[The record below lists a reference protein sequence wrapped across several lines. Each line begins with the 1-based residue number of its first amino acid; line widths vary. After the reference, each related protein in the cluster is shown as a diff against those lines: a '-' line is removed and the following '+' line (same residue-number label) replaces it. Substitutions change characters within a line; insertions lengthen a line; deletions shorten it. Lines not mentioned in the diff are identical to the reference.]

1 MGAYATAMGIGLA
14 LAAISGW
21 CVMLGMASTNQPSTV
36 EQVLYAQGSVFH
48 VPGSAIKEFTVPQ
61 PGGFFMGSINWD
73 HSSVSAMVAPL
84 GSHLVCPEAPTG
96 YGGLPWLQ
104 WVNTTLAP
112 GTYEFGALC
121 GGFGN
126 GTVTQAIEL
135 VYP

>member
-1 MGAYATAMGIGLA
+1 MALGIGVA

-21 CVMLGMASTNQPSTV
+21 CVLLGLASTNQPSTI
-36 EQVLYAQGSVFH
+36 EQVLYVQGSVVR
-48 VPGSAIKEFTVPQ
+48 VPGTANVEFTVPQ
-61 PGGFFMGSINWD
+61 PGGFFVGSILWD

-84 GSHLVCPEAPTG
+84 GSHPVCPDTPSA
-96 YGGLPWLQ
+96 YSGLPWTQ

-112 GTYEFGALC
+112 GPYEFGALC

-126 GTVTQAIEL
+126 GTVTQIIEI